1 MGNAGAYPRPLD
13 SESCDLEAGM
23 SPFPKLHSIKLR
35 MISLVV
41 SYQWQILEYLREC
54 QAMGVSKR

>member
-23 SPFPKLHSIKLR
+23 S
-35 MISLVV
+35 
-41 SYQWQILEYLREC
+41 
-54 QAMGVSKR
+54 QASFYKIENDQSSSVLSMADFRIFEGVSGHGCL